1 MVSVEL
7 AGKGR
12 HKFSALTHGSQ
23 NQSSCP
29 AKKKKALDR
38 KNTKREIKSC
48 KRGSQTGSIRQ
59 GRKIKTYKIV

>member
-29 AKKKKALDR
+29 EKKKKALDR
-38 KNTKREIKSC
+38 KRDQEL
-48 KRGSQTGSIRQ
+48 
-59 GRKIKTYKIV
+59 